1 MIFWTSVEGRLAG
14 DERLRVYIAA
24 REGRIWRTSMDAKG
38 HPCSQDEFLWQLGSN
53 RDVKRWPIGTGSG
66 LLDAAVAQVEDYMA
80 GFQLEFDLPLE
91 FDGTP
96 FQVDVWKALTR
107 VPFGATSAYGD
118 IAEAIGRPAA
128 MRAVG
133 ARVMGHRAVRVDNRE
148 LAVLRKAPGRNH
160 LCLIVPCHRIVAAG
174 GKLGGFSGGI
184 SVKKALLAHEAAILA
199 NRRESLEAAAERAS
213 LSV

>member
-53 RDVKRWPIGTGSG
+53 RDVKRRPSGTGSG

-133 ARVMGHRAVRVDNRE
+133 QAT
-148 LAVLRKAPGRNH
+148 GRNH